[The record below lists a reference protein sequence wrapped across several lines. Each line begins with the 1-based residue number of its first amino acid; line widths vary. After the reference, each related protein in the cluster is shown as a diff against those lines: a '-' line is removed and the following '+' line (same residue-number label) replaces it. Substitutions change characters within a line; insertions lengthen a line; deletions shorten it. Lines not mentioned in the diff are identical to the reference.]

1 MLPFVL
7 RTISRLPF
15 SVLYAFSSFTAF
27 VLQYVIRYRAK
38 VIHENLQNSFPE
50 KSAAEIKQITKDF
63 YLNLTDVSF
72 ESLKLLD
79 ISKDEL
85 EKRVRITNI
94 DVPLSTLDNGQSHLG
109 LTSHLCNWEW
119 LLQICAIQSSY
130 PIDAVYKPLHNK
142 KMDQFIYN
150 LRARFGA
157 HPVAMKDTLRELV
170 KNRKSVRSMAMVADQ
185 TPPHSEIQHWATF
198 LNQYTPFYVG
208 GDKIGGAMQ
217 MPVLFVSMKRIKRG
231 YYEVTFE
238 ILKNI
243 PIAKVG
249 HEVTQLFIERLE
261 ACIKEQPSNWLWSHR
276 RWKHK
281 EAKVVRKGTVV

>member
-1 MLPFVL
+1 MLPFLL
-7 RTISRLPF
+7 RSISRLPF
-15 SVLYAFSSFTAF
+15 PVLYAFSSFVAF
-27 VLQYVIRYRAK
+27 VLQYIVRYRAK
-38 VIHENLQNSFPE
+38 VIQQNLQNSFPE
-50 KSAAEIKQITKDF
+50 KTDAEIKQITKDF

-79 ISKDEL
+79 ISKEEL

-94 DVPLSTLDNGQSHLG
+94 DVPMSTLDNGQSHLG

-119 LLQICAIQSSY
+119 LLQICAIQSKY
-130 PIDAVYKPLHNK
+130 PIDAVYKPLHNE
-142 KMDQFIYN
+142 KMDLFVYN

-170 KNRKSVRSMAMVADQ
+170 KNRKTVRSMAMVADQ

-243 PIAKVG
+243 PIAKEG
-249 HEVTQLFIERLE
+249 HEVTELYINRLE

-276 RWKHK
+276 RWKHRG
-281 EAKVVRKGTVV
+281 AKIVRKGTVV

>member
-1 MLPFVL
+1 MLPFLL
-7 RTISRLPF
+7 RSISRLPL
-15 SVLYAFSSFTAF
+15 SVLYALSSFTAF
-27 VLQYVIRYRAK
+27 VLQYIVRYRAK
-38 VIHENLQNSFPE
+38 VIHQNLQNSFPE
-50 KSAAEIKQITKDF
+50 KTEAEINQITSDF

-79 ISKDEL
+79 ISKEAL

-94 DVPLSTLDNGQSHLG
+94 DVPMSTLDNGQSHLG

-130 PIDAVYKPLHNK
+130 PIDAVYKPLHNE

-170 KNRKSVRSMAMVADQ
+170 KNRKTVRSMAMVADQ

-217 MPVLFVSMKRIKRG
+217 MPVLFVSMKRVKRG

-238 ILKNI
+238 ILKDI
-243 PIAKVG
+243 PISKEG
-249 HEVTQLFIERLE
+249 HEITELYIKRLE

-276 RWKHK
+276 RWKHAG
-281 EAKVVRKGTVV
+281 AKVVRKGTVV

>member
-1 MLPFVL
+1 MIRFIL
-7 RTISRLPF
+7 TGISKLPF
-15 SVLYAFSSFTAF
+15 SLLYMLSSTVAFL
-27 VLQYVIRYRAK
+27 LQYIVRYRAK
-38 VIHENLQNSFPE
+38 VIYRNLKNSFPE
-50 KSAAEIKQITKDF
+50 KSEAEIKQITKDF

-72 ESLKLLD
+72 ESLKLVS
-79 ISKDEL
+79 ISKEEL

-94 DVPLSTLDNGQSHLG
+94 DVPMSTLDNGQSHLG

-119 LLQICAIQSSY
+119 LLQICAVQSKY

-142 KMDQFIYN
+142 KMDTFVYN

-157 HPVAMKDTLRELV
+157 HPVAMKDTLRELI
-170 KNRKSVRSMAMVADQ
+170 KNRKTVRSMAMVADQ

-243 PIAKVG
+243 PIAKEG
-249 HEVTQLFIERLE
+249 HEITERYINRLE
-261 ACIKEQPSNWLWSHR
+261 ACIKEQPANWLWSHK
-276 RWKHK
+276 RWKHV
-281 EAKVVRKGTVV
+281 EAKIVRKGTVV

>member
-1 MLPFVL
+1 MLPFLL
-7 RTISRLPF
+7 RSISRLPL
-15 SVLYAFSSFTAF
+15 SVLYALSSFAAF
-27 VLQYVIRYRAK
+27 VLQYIVRYRAK
-38 VIHENLQNSFPE
+38 VIHQNLQNSFPE
-50 KSAAEIKQITKDF
+50 KTAAEIKQITTDF

-79 ISKDEL
+79 ISKEEL

-94 DVPLSTLDNGQSHLG
+94 DVPMSTLDNGQSHLG

-119 LLQICAIQSSY
+119 LLQICAIQSTY
-130 PIDAVYKPLHNK
+130 PIDAVYKPLHNE
-142 KMDQFIYN
+142 KMDLFIYN

-170 KNRKSVRSMAMVADQ
+170 KNRKTVRSMAMVADQ

-243 PIAKVG
+243 PISKEG
-249 HEVTQLFIERLE
+249 HEVTELYINRLE

-276 RWKHK
+276 RWKHSG
-281 EAKVVRKGTVV
+281 AKVIRKGTVV

>member
-1 MLPFVL
+1 MLPFLL
-7 RTISRLPF
+7 RSISRLPL
-15 SVLYAFSSFTAF
+15 SVLYALSSFAAF
-27 VLQYVIRYRAK
+27 VLQYIVRYRAK
-38 VIHENLQNSFPE
+38 VIQQNLQNSFPE
-50 KSAAEIKQITKDF
+50 KTAAEIKQITKDF

-79 ISKDEL
+79 ISKAEL
-85 EKRVRITNI
+85 EKRVRITNLN
-94 DVPLSTLDNGQSHLG
+94 VPMSTLDNGQSHLG

-119 LLQICAIQSSY
+119 LLQICAIKSNY
-130 PIDAVYKPLHNK
+130 PIDAVYKPLHNE

-217 MPVLFVSMKRIKRG
+217 MPVLFVSMKRVKRG

-243 PIAKVG
+243 PIAKEG
-249 HEVTQLFIERLE
+249 HEVTELYIKRLE
-261 ACIKEQPSNWLWSHR
+261 ACIKEQPANWLWSHR
-276 RWKHK
+276 RWKHTG
-281 EAKVVRKGTVV
+281 AKVVRKGTVV

>member
-1 MLPFVL
+1 MLPFIL

-15 SVLYAFSSFTAF
+15 AALYALSSFTAF
-27 VLQYVIRYRAK
+27 VLQYIVRYRAK

-50 KSAAEIKQITKDF
+50 KSVAEIKKITKDF

-79 ISKDEL
+79 ISKEEL

-94 DVPLSTLDNGQSHLG
+94 DVPMSTLDNGQSHLG
-109 LTSHLCNWEW
+109 LTSHLCNWEY
-119 LLQICAIQSSY
+119 LLQICAIQSNY
-130 PIDAVYKPLHNK
+130 PIDAVYKPLHNV

-238 ILKNI
+238 MLKNI
-243 PIAKVG
+243 PIAKEG

-261 ACIKEQPSNWLWSHR
+261 ACIKEQPANWLWSHR

>member
-1 MLPFVL
+1 MLRFLL
-7 RTISRLPF
+7 RSISRLPL
-15 SVLYAFSSFTAF
+15 SVLYALSSFTAF
-27 VLQYVIRYRAK
+27 VLQYIVRYRAK
-38 VIHENLQNSFPE
+38 VIHQNLQNSFPE
-50 KSAAEIKQITKDF
+50 KTEAEIKQITKDF

-79 ISKDEL
+79 ISKEAL
-85 EKRVRITNI
+85 EKRVRITNLE
-94 DVPLSTLDNGQSHLG
+94 VPMSTLDNGQSHLG

-119 LLQICAIQSSY
+119 LLQICAIKSSY
-130 PIDAVYKPLHNK
+130 PIDAVYKPLHNE
-142 KMDQFIYN
+142 KMDLFIYN

-170 KNRKSVRSMAMVADQ
+170 KNRKTVRSMAMVADQ

-217 MPVLFVSMKRIKRG
+217 MPVLFVSMKRVKRG
-231 YYEVTFE
+231 YYEVSFE

-243 PIAKVG
+243 PISKEG
-249 HEVTQLFIERLE
+249 HEITELYIKRLE
-261 ACIKEQPSNWLWSHR
+261 ACIKEQPANWLWSHR
-276 RWKHK
+276 RWKHAG
-281 EAKVVRKGTVV
+281 AKVIRKGTVV

>member
-1 MLPFVL
+1 MLPFLL
-7 RTISRLPF
+7 RCISRLPF
-15 SVLYAFSSFTAF
+15 SVLYLLSGFTAF
-27 VLQYVIRYRAK
+27 VLQYVVRYRAK
-38 VIHENLQNSFPE
+38 VILQNLQNSFPE
-50 KSAAEIKQITKDF
+50 KTAAEIKQITKDF

-79 ISKDEL
+79 ISKEEL
-85 EKRVRITNI
+85 QKRVRITNLDLPI
-94 DVPLSTLDNGQSHLG
+94 ATLNNGQSILS

-119 LLQICAIQSSY
+119 LLQICAIQSAY
-130 PIDAVYKPLHNK
+130 PIDAVYKPLHNE
-142 KMDQFIYN
+142 KMDLFIYN

-170 KNRKSVRSMAMVADQ
+170 KNRKTLRAMAMVADQ

-217 MPVLFVSMKRIKRG
+217 MPVFFVSMKRIKRG

-238 ILKNI
+238 LLKNT
-243 PIAKVG
+243 PVSKEG
-249 HEVTQLFIERLE
+249 HEVTELFITKLE
-261 ACIKEQPSNWLWSHR
+261 ASIKGQPSNWLWSHK

-281 EAKVVRKGTVV
+281 GAKVVRKGTVV

>member
-1 MLPFVL
+1 ML
-7 RTISRLPF
+7 SS
-15 SVLYAFSSFTAF
+15 SVAFL
-27 VLQYVIRYRAK
+27 LQYVVRYRAK
-38 VIHENLQNSFPE
+38 VIHTNLKNSFPE
-50 KSAAEIKQITKDF
+50 KTEAEIKQITKDF
-63 YLNLTDVSF
+63 YLNLTDVSV
-72 ESLKLLD
+72 ESLKLVS
-79 ISKDEL
+79 ISKEEV

-94 DVPLSTLDNGQSHLG
+94 DVPMSTLDNGQSHLG

-119 LLQICAIQSSY
+119 LLQICAIQSKY
-130 PIDAVYKPLHNK
+130 PIDAVYKPLHNE
-142 KMDQFIYN
+142 KMDAFVYN

-157 HPVAMKDTLRELV
+157 HPVAMKDTLRELI
-170 KNRKSVRSMAMVADQ
+170 KNRKTVRSMAMVADQ

-238 ILKNI
+238 MLKNT
-243 PIAKVG
+243 PIAKEG
-249 HEVTQLFIERLE
+249 HEITERYIRRLE
-261 ACIKEQPSNWLWSHR
+261 DCIKEQPANWLWSHK
-276 RWKHK
+276 RWKHA